1 MTNENFKST
10 VRNSKEMWLVVFLEA
25 AYFDDKSGANVYDPN
40 LRFGTNIKSKWR
52 QVALELKGKVRMGE
66 VWSHSATENLP
77 KLYDVTSF
85 PTILCFPAGDK
96 SDPNIFLKYEGVGRL
111 GGYFHFRDITANDIV
126 SWALEKLNEKSIGK
140 SVCTDV
146 NFGVCHENRGSFG
159 LNKVLEVIFVKQYT
173 SHI

>member
-1 MTNENFKST
+1 MTKENFKSN
-10 VRNSKEMWLVVFLEA
+10 VRNSKEMWLVIFFES
-25 AYFDDKSGANVYDPN
+25 AYYDEYSGAKVYDPN
-40 LRFGTNIKSKWR
+40 LDTDIKSKWR
-52 QVALELKGKVRMGE
+52 QVAAELKGKVRMGE

-96 SDPNIFLKYEGVGRL
+96 SDPNIFLKYKGEGVGRL
-111 GGYFHFRDITANDIV
+111 GGLFHFRDITANDIV

-146 NFGVCHENRGSFG
+146 NFEVCCESRVSFG
-159 LNKVLEVIFVKQYT
+159 TK
-173 SHI
+173 